1 MVDVEGLQ
9 TFNSSILACNM
20 TFSFLRLETI
30 SLQTFKFLALVIN
43 LSFSILRLAIDSS
56 IYHLTCQS

>member
-1 MVDVEGLQ
+1 
-9 TFNSSILACNM
+9 M

-43 LSFSILRLAIDSS
+43 LSFSILRLAID
-56 IYHLTCQS
+56 